1 MPNPQR
7 RGGRRAQRLAEY
19 VIRRDLGVCWLCGH
33 GGADT
38 ADHVIPVAQRP
49 DLEYDVRN
57 LRAAH
62 GTQRTISTHGY
73 QCQGNY
79 GRGDA
84 AAPTT
89 STHSRSW

>member
-7 RGGRRAQRLAEY
+7 RGGRRAQRLAQY
-19 VIRRDLGVCWLCGH
+19 VIRRDLGICWLCGNP
-33 GGADT
+33 GADT
-38 ADHVIPVAQRP
+38 ADHVLPVSTHP
-49 DLEYDVRN
+49 HLEYSATN

-73 QCQGNY
+73 YCVGNY

-89 STHSRSW
+89 STHSRKW